1 MVRSGLGAEEA
12 SFSSPAPAP
21 RVRFYLG
28 SKRYRDSELTHGFL
42 RCGLNGVPLKS
53 MPTQNLRMCPLFGNR
68 LFELR

>member
-1 MVRSGLGAEEA
+1 MWCVWAGGRGGLIL
-12 SFSSPAPAP
+12 FPAPAP
-21 RVRFYLG
+21 RVKFYLG